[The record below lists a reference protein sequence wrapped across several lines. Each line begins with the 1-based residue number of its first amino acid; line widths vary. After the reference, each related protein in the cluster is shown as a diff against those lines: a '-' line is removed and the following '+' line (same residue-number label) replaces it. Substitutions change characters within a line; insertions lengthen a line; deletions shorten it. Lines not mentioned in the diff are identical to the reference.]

1 MTVLFVLFKHSFILF
16 SWLLHQF
23 SLAME
28 WSILKIS
35 LISFFILCQKYSHSF
50 SFIPNVI
57 ANIFLWI
64 WPCINT
70 LAMFFIIFKVS
81 NIFLPVNVSLCP
93 NSVSYIELKLPV
105 VSCAIWIYEDS
116 FTGEFVIFSLA
127 LVGSRVRPY
136 QGIER
141 RLLSFASLVGYFG
154 FKNLIF
160 IGSLIF

>member
-1 MTVLFVLFKHSFILF
+1 MFFVLFKHSFILF

-64 WPCINT
+64 WPCINPLT
-70 LAMFFIIFKVS
+70 VFFIILKVS
-81 NIFLPVNVSLCP
+81 NVFLPVSVSLSA

-105 VSCAIWIYEDS
+105 VNCAIWIFEDS
-116 FTGEFVIFSLA
+116 FPVEFVIFSLP
-127 LVGSRVRPY
+127 LVGSRVRPC

-141 RLLSFASLVGYFG
+141 RLLRFASLVGYLG

-160 IGSLIF
+160 IGSFIL